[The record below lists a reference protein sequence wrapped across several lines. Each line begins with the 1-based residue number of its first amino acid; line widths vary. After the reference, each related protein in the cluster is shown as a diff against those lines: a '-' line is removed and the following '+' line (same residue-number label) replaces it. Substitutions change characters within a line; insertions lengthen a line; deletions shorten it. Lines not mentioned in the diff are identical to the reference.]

1 MCVSDEGRIC
11 CAAMPGVRHNAG
23 EAIGQRSSVLLC
35 KGAAHLSSQSIA
47 KTDLA
52 RQRAP
57 GWHSRSKRTN
67 TTRSAHGM
75 VVAAAFAGLVSDL
88 SRLGLSTA
96 TADALALHAQQGGMP
111 LDGARARASQALFS
125 QSVSQPLPRS

>member
-1 MCVSDEGRIC
+1 
-11 CAAMPGVRHNAG
+11 MPGVRHNAG

-57 GWHSRSKRTN
+57 VWAQPFETYQHD
-67 TTRSAHGM
+67 ALCHGM

>member
-1 MCVSDEGRIC
+1 
-11 CAAMPGVRHNAG
+11 MPGVRHNAG

-57 GWHSRSKRTN
+57 GFGNSRSRETYQHDAPFAA
-67 TTRSAHGM
+67 RM